1 MKAKHKLF
9 DLHKLPM
16 DMARLLYVLLLPYY
30 RLRRRTPEGKP
41 YRGVLRG
48 GAIIAANHTNMADP
62 FVMGA
67 AFWYRRMYW
76 MAAET
81 VVRGKLQGPLLEAAG
96 AIKVNRQIADIE
108 AIRKATDVLK
118 EGYLLGIFPEGSIQG
133 GDGVQAVKSGCV
145 LLAVQADVPIIP
157 MHIVPRAHWYQRRRV
172 VIGDPITPKEH
183 FTKKFPTT
191 ADLDRVAQLVMEEMS
206 RCAAAV
212 QEEAVCKH
220 SND

>member
-9 DLHKLPM
+9 DLRKLPM
-16 DMARLLYVLLLPYY
+16 DMARLVYILLLPYY
-30 RLRRRTPEGKP
+30 RLRRRTPEGKQ
-41 YRGVLRG
+41 YKARLRG
-48 GAIIAANHTNMADP
+48 GAVIAANHSAFADP

-81 VVRGKLQGPLLEAAG
+81 VVRGKLQGPLLKAAG
-96 AIKVNRQIADIE
+96 AIKVDRQIADIE
-108 AIRKATDVLK
+108 AIRKAVTVLK
-118 EGYLLGIFPEGSIQG
+118 EGYLLGIFPEGSIQD
-133 GDGVQAVKSGCV
+133 GDGVQSVKSGCV

-157 MHIVPRAHWYQRRRV
+157 MHIAPRTHWYQRRRV
-172 VIGDPITPKEH
+172 VIGEPIMPKAH

>member
-9 DLHKLPM
+9 DLRKLPM
-16 DMARLLYVLLLPYY
+16 DMARLVYILLLPYY
-30 RLRRRTPEGKP
+30 RLRRRTPEGKK
-41 YRGVLRG
+41 YKARLRG
-48 GAIIAANHTNMADP
+48 GAVIAANHSAFADP

-67 AFWYRRMYW
+67 TFWYRRMYW

-96 AIKVNRQIADIE
+96 AIKAV
-108 AIRKATDVLK
+108 TVLK
-118 EGYLLGIFPEGSIQG
+118 EGYLLGIFPEGSIQD
-133 GDGVQAVKSGCV
+133 GDGVQSVKSGCV

-157 MHIVPRAHWYQRRRV
+157 MHIAPRAHWYQRRRV
-172 VIGDPITPKEH
+172 VIGEPIIPKAH

-191 ADLDRVAQLVMEEMS
+191 ADLDRAAQLVMEEMS

-212 QEEAVCKH
+212 QEEGVCKH